1 MDYPWAEHLCALAGH
16 AAQGD
21 DVSALAQFCEPLKLQ
36 GTKWPRAG
44 VAAGVEKRGEE

>member
-21 DVSALAQFCEPLKLQ
+21 DVSALAQLCEPLKLQ

-44 VAAGVEKRGEE
+44 VAAGIEKWGEE